1 MQCHRKCLATSCFKN
16 GPTCRFA
23 LPAPAVAKTGVYCV
37 DSKAGTDNKTVFSLK
52 GVPPAEPRSEKMVF
66 PYPPEEKRPLVVVTR
81 RPVEDAD
88 VVSYAPHLSALTG
101 SNTAVYP
108 LGCPPQAEG
117 MLFYLLKYLSK
128 EVTAIENTLVVF
140 KKAFELAQRFPSKAD
155 DRDTDAVLRS
165 KKLLM
170 TRFGTRHLGAVEVS
184 AQMAFA
190 AILDHPSEYCSHDF
204 AGVFV
209 WAAVK
214 YLCGPCADGDEV
226 PDKDYADSDDP
237 SEGEED
243 EMVDVD
249 LAAAAATNP
258 VDMPDGKAPVFVD
271 PVEAYARRGPSL
283 AKLCLYEYI
292 MLFRYEKKKKKA
304 DADEAAVA
312 EDGAARAARRKLN
325 FRVVRTTL
333 PPC

>member
-1 MQCHRKCLATSCFKN
+1 AAETFRQLMTVLLEAVMGVTANSSSTRTSRTDSCTAAKVGIFGLTRAQFAVVEPQGRGSLHGLLWTPFDPVTLTRKLQDKDLAPDLERRLDEMFSTRSVD
-16 GPTCRFA
+16 GEPSQRPGSTASTRRREPT
-23 LPAPAVAKTGVYCV
+23 TM
-37 DSKAGTDNKTVFSLK
+37 TVFSLK

-170 TRFGTRHLGAVEVS
+170 TKFGTQHLGAVE
-184 AQMAFA
+184 
-190 AILDHPSEYCSHDF
+190 
-204 AGVFV
+204 
-209 WAAVK
+209 
-214 YLCGPCADGDEV
+214 
-226 PDKDYADSDDP
+226 
-237 SEGEED
+237 
-243 EMVDVD
+243 
-249 LAAAAATNP
+249 
-258 VDMPDGKAPVFVD
+258 
-271 PVEAYARRGPSL
+271 
-283 AKLCLYEYI
+283 
-292 MLFRYEKKKKKA
+292 
-304 DADEAAVA
+304 
-312 EDGAARAARRKLN
+312 
-325 FRVVRTTL
+325 
-333 PPC
+333 